1 MTRDIL
7 FCLQEAA
14 LQFILQKSF
23 TPKNPSEC
31 FINPPCGCTNPG
43 KELKCEECPELEACL
58 SGFQLAVS
66 YRNTK
71 HLQKRNMPYPK
82 S

>member
-1 MTRDIL
+1 MMTRDII

-14 LQFILQKSF
+14 LQFIFQKPF

-31 FINPPCGCTNPG
+31 FINPDCGCKNPG

-58 SGFQLAVS
+58 SGFQLAGS
-66 YRNTK
+66 YRNNIK
-71 HLQKRNMPYPK
+71 YQPLDGCSK
-82 S
+82 